1 MQHTCTLHCIGI
13 SVRNNPSEESTPE
26 ATQAGSEESGAR
38 FAGDGY
44 VLLHSLRAGPEDA
57 RCDNAAA
64 LLTGLNIKVDDMLD
78 EMEQLELR
86 EALREEL
93 RDAMRTQEEFR
104 GLSDDDRLDIEEMA
118 LQKAMRTV
126 EETYSLREIMFRWAD
141 WKAKEAGLKIE
152 PEELSPTGRPDDI
165 EALVAARIRMR
176 KEGCQAQD
184 HVTGQR
190 EYLCRQ
196 AAMKFDAET
205 SARLGAVLDGVTAQ
219 VAFNGVLAA
228 LIECDTPSEL
238 LARATVARRRTDGRN
253 APADC

>member
-1 MQHTCTLHCIGI
+1 M
-13 SVRNNPSEESTPE
+13 

-44 VLLHSLRAGPEDA
+44 VLLHSLRAGPEA
-57 RCDNAAA
+57 RCNNAAA

-93 RDAMRTQEEFR
+93 QEAMRTQEEFR

-118 LQKAMRTV
+118 LRKAMRRV

-141 WKAKEAGLKIE
+141 WKAKEVGLKIE
-152 PEELSPTGRPDDI
+152 PEELELSPTGRPDDI

-205 SARLGAVLDGVTAQ
+205 AARLGAMLDGVTAQ
-219 VAFNGVLAA
+219 VAFNGVLVA
-228 LIECDTPSEL
+228 LIECDTPCEL
-238 LARATVARRRTDGRN
+238 LARATEARRRTDGRN
-253 APADC
+253 VNIPGDC